1 MKVFAALIV
10 LVLALAAADSVFV
23 VREGHG
29 ALLLQF
35 GRIAS
40 APLAPGLHLKLPFA
54 QQVDVYDTRAIVSE
68 SEPERYQTADGNA
81 VDVGFYSRWRVADP
95 DAYYRATAG
104 EELQATQQ
112 MVPLIRDALRS
123 QVQAR
128 DLYGII
134 AGDGAISTRV
144 RALVNKETRERM
156 GIEILDIGIE
166 RVEFPDEA
174 ADAVYKR
181 MQANAKSRAAALRA
195 AGEEKASDIR
205 AEGEHNAQEILA
217 KARED
222 ADATRGEGDAQA
234 AKVHAQTSAQDPQ
247 FFAFWSS
254 LQAYRAAFDN
264 GRAVIV
270 LDRQSPFLKEFGGAS
285 TTPQK

>member
-1 MKVFAALIV
+1 MKILAAILVLI
-10 LVLALAAADSVFV
+10 LALAGADSVFV

-35 GRIAS
+35 GRIAGP
-40 APLAPGLHLKLPFA
+40 ALAPGLHFKLPFA

-68 SEPERYQTADGNA
+68 SEPERYQTADGDA

-112 MVPLIRDALRS
+112 MMPLIRDALRS
-123 QVQAR
+123 QVQAHDLR
-128 DLYGII
+128 DII
-134 AGDGAISTRV
+134 AGDGTISTRL
-144 RALVNKETRERM
+144 RTLVDKETRERL
-156 GIEILDIGIE
+156 GIELLDVGIE

-181 MQANAKSRAAALRA
+181 MQANAKSEAAALSA
-195 AGEEKASDIR
+195 QAEEKASGIR
-205 AEGEHNAQEILA
+205 AEGEHKAQEILA
-217 KARED
+217 KAQQD
-222 ADATRGEGDAQA
+222 AGAIRGEGDAQA
-234 AKVHAQTSAQDPQ
+234 AKVHAQTSAEDPQ

-270 LDRQSPFLKEFGGAS
+270 LDRASPFLKEFGGANA
-285 TTPQK
+285 TNK

>member
-1 MKVFAALIV
+1 MKVLAALVV
-10 LVLALAAADSVFV
+10 LILALAGADSVFV
-23 VREGHG
+23 VREGHS

-40 APLAPGLHLKLPFA
+40 APLGPGLHFKFPFA

-68 SEPERYQTADGNA
+68 SEPEQYQTSDGDA
-81 VDVGFYSRWRVADP
+81 VDVGFYARWRVADP
-95 DAYYRATAG
+95 DAYYRATSG

-112 MVPLIRDALRS
+112 MTPLIRDALRS
-123 QVQAR
+123 QVRSR
-128 DLYGII
+128 DLRDII

-144 RALVNKETRERM
+144 RALVDKETRTRL
-156 GIEILDIGIE
+156 GIEIVAVGIE

-181 MQANAKSRAAALRA
+181 MQANAKSQAAALRA
-195 AGEEKASDIR
+195 QAQEKASGIR
-205 AEGEHNAQEILA
+205 AEGEHKAQQILA
-217 KARED
+217 EAQQD
-222 ADATRGEGDAQA
+222 AGAIRGEGDAQA
-234 AKVHAQTSAQDPQ
+234 AKVHAQTSAEDPQ

-254 LQAYRAAFDN
+254 LQAYRAALNN

-270 LDRQSPFLKEFGGAS
+270 LDRQSPFLKEFGGANN
-285 TTPQK
+285 K

>member
-10 LVLALAAADSVFV
+10 LILVLAGADSVFV

-35 GRIAS
+35 GRLVS
-40 APLAPGLHLKLPFA
+40 APLAPGLHFKIPFA

-68 SEPERYQTADGNA
+68 SEPERYQTADGDA
-81 VDVGFYSRWRVADP
+81 VDVGFYSRWRVVDP

-112 MVPLIRDALRS
+112 MMPLIRDALRS
-123 QVQAR
+123 QVQAN
-128 DLYGII
+128 DLHDII
-134 AGDGAISTRV
+134 GGAGAISARL
-144 RALVNKETRERM
+144 RALVDAETRKRL
-156 GIEILDIGIE
+156 GIEILDVGIE
-166 RVEFPDEA
+166 RVGFPDEA
-174 ADAVYKR
+174 AEAVYKR
-181 MQANAKSRAAALRA
+181 MQADAKSQAATLRA
-195 AGEEKASDIR
+195 QAKEKASGIR
-205 AEGEHNAQEILA
+205 AEGER
-217 KARED
+217 KAREVL
-222 ADATRGEGDAQA
+222 AQAQQEAGAARGEGDALA
-234 AKVHAQTSAQDPQ
+234 AKVHAQSSAEDPQ

-270 LDRQSPFLKEFGGAS
+270 LDRDSPFLKEFGGANA
-285 TTPQK
+285 TK

>member
-1 MKVFAALIV
+1 MKVLAALV
-10 LVLALAAADSVFV
+10 VLLLVLAGADSVFV
-23 VREGHG
+23 VHEGHG

-40 APLAPGLHLKLPFA
+40 APLAPGLHFKIPFA
-54 QQVDVYDTRAIVSE
+54 QQVDVYDTRTIVSE
-68 SEPERYQTADGNA
+68 SEPERYQTADSEA

-112 MVPLIRDALRS
+112 MMPLIRDALRS

-128 DLYGII
+128 DLRDII

-144 RALVNKETRERM
+144 RALVDNETRKRL
-156 GIEILDIGIE
+156 GIQILDVGIE
-166 RVEFPDEA
+166 RVEFPDETA
-174 ADAVYKR
+174 AAVYKR
-181 MQANAKSRAAALRA
+181 MQANAKSQAAALRA
-195 AGEEKASDIR
+195 QAEEKASGIR
-205 AEGEHNAQEILA
+205 ADGEHKAQQILA
-217 KARED
+217 EAQQD
-222 ADATRGEGDAQA
+222 AGTIRGQGDAQA
-234 AKVHAQTSAQDPQ
+234 AKVHAQTSAEDPQ

-254 LQAYRAAFDN
+254 LQAYRAALSN

-270 LDRQSPFLKEFGGAS
+270 LDRQSPFLKEFGGAN
-285 TTPQK
+285 TTK

>member
-1 MKVFAALIV
+1 MKILAAILVLI
-10 LVLALAAADSVFV
+10 LALAGADSVFV
-23 VREGHG
+23 VREGRG

-35 GRIAS
+35 GRIAGP
-40 APLAPGLHLKLPFA
+40 ALAPGLHFKLPFA

-68 SEPERYQTADGNA
+68 SEPERYQTADGDA

-112 MVPLIRDALRS
+112 MMPLIRDALRS
-123 QVQAR
+123 QVQAHDLR
-128 DLYGII
+128 DII
-134 AGDGAISTRV
+134 SGDGTISTRL
-144 RALVNKETRERM
+144 RTLVDKETRERL
-156 GIEILDIGIE
+156 GIELLDVGIE

-181 MQANAKSRAAALRA
+181 MQANAKSEAAALSA
-195 AGEEKASDIR
+195 QAEEKASGIR
-205 AEGEHNAQEILA
+205 ADGEQSAQEVLA
-217 KARED
+217 KAQQD

-234 AKVHAQTSAQDPQ
+234 ARIHAQTSAEEPQ

-270 LDRQSPFLKEFGGAS
+270 LDRQSPFLKEFGGAN
-285 TTPQK
+285 TANK

>member
-1 MKVFAALIV
+1 MKVLAALIV
-10 LVLALAAADSVFV
+10 LILALAGADGVFV
-23 VREGHG
+23 VHQGHG

-35 GRIAS
+35 GRITS
-40 APLAPGLHLKLPFA
+40 APLAPGLHFKIPFA

-68 SEPERYQTADGNA
+68 SDPERYQTADGDA

-95 DAYYRATAG
+95 VAYYRATAG

-112 MVPLIRDALRS
+112 MAPLIRDALRS
-123 QVQAR
+123 QVQAH
-128 DLYGII
+128 DLHDII
-134 AGDGAISTRV
+134 AGDGAISTRL
-144 RALVNKETRERM
+144 RTLVDQETRERL
-156 GIEILDIGIE
+156 GIEILDVGIE

-181 MQANAKSRAAALRA
+181 MQANAKSEATALRA
-195 AGEEKASDIR
+195 QAEEKASGIR
-205 AEGEHNAQEILA
+205 AQGEHDAQEILA
-217 KARED
+217 QAQQD
-222 ADATRGEGDAQA
+222 AGATRGEGDAQA

-254 LQAYRAAFDN
+254 LQAYRAALDN

-270 LDRQSPFLKEFGGAS
+270 LDRQSPFLKEFGGADA
-285 TTPQK
+285 KNK

>member
-1 MKVFAALIV
+1 MKVLAALIV
-10 LVLALAAADSVFV
+10 LILALAGADSVFV

-40 APLAPGLHLKLPFA
+40 APLGPGLHFKLPFA

-68 SEPERYQTADGNA
+68 SEPERYQTSDGDA
-81 VDVGFYSRWRVADP
+81 VDVGFYSRWRVIDP

-112 MVPLIRDALRS
+112 MMPLIRDALRS
-123 QVQAR
+123 QVQAHDLR
-128 DLYGII
+128 DII
-134 AGDGAISTRV
+134 AGDGAISTRL
-144 RALVNKETRERM
+144 RTLVDKETRARM
-156 GIEILDIGIE
+156 GIEILDVGIE

-174 ADAVYKR
+174 AEAVYKR
-181 MQANAKSRAAALRA
+181 MQANAKSQAAALRA
-195 AGEEKASDIR
+195 QAEEKASGIR
-205 AEGEHNAQEILA
+205 AEGEHKAQEILA
-217 KARED
+217 QAQQD
-222 ADATRGEGDAQA
+222 ADATRGQGDAQA
-234 AKVHAQTSAQDPQ
+234 AKIHAQTSAEDPQ

-254 LQAYRAAFDN
+254 LQAYRASFDN

-270 LDRQSPFLKEFGGAS
+270 LDRQSPFLKEFGGANA
-285 TTPQK
+285 TNK

>member
-1 MKVFAALIV
+1 MKVLAALIV
-10 LVLALAAADSVFV
+10 LLLVLAGADSVFV

-29 ALLLQF
+29 ALLLQL

-40 APLAPGLHLKLPFA
+40 APIPPGLHFKFPFA

-68 SEPERYQTADGNA
+68 SEPERYQTSDGDA
-81 VDVGFYSRWRVADP
+81 VDVGFYARWRVADP
-95 DAYYRATAG
+95 EAYYRATSG

-112 MVPLIRDALRS
+112 MMPLIRDALRS

-128 DLYGII
+128 DLRGII

-144 RALVNKETRERM
+144 RALVDKETRKRL
-156 GIEILDIGIE
+156 GIQVLDVGIE

-174 ADAVYKR
+174 AAAVYKR

-195 AGEEKASDIR
+195 QAEEKASGIR
-205 AEGEHNAQEILA
+205 AKGEQKAQQILA
-217 KARED
+217 EAQQD
-222 ADATRGEGDAQA
+222 AGTIRGEGDALA
-234 AKVHAQTSAQDPQ
+234 AKVHAQTSAEDPQ

-254 LQAYRAAFDN
+254 LQAYRAALDN

-270 LDRQSPFLKEFGGAS
+270 LDRRSPFLKELGGANANNR
-285 TTPQK
+285 

>member
-1 MKVFAALIV
+1 MKVLAALIV
-10 LVLALAAADSVFV
+10 LILALAGADSVFV

-40 APLAPGLHLKLPFA
+40 APLGPGLHLKLPFA

-68 SEPERYQTADGNA
+68 SEPERYQTSDGDA
-81 VDVGFYSRWRVADP
+81 VDVGFYSRWRVIDP

-112 MVPLIRDALRS
+112 MMPLIRDALRS
-123 QVQAR
+123 QVQAHDLR
-128 DLYGII
+128 DII
-134 AGDGAISTRV
+134 AGDGAISTRL
-144 RALVNKETRERM
+144 RTLVDKETRTRM
-156 GIEILDIGIE
+156 GIEILDVGIE

-174 ADAVYKR
+174 AEAVYKR
-181 MQANAKSRAAALRA
+181 MQANAKSQAAALRA
-195 AGEEKASDIR
+195 QAEEKASGIR
-205 AEGEHNAQEILA
+205 AEGEHKAQEILA
-217 KARED
+217 QAQQD
-222 ADATRGEGDAQA
+222 ADATRGQGDAQA
-234 AKVHAQTSAQDPQ
+234 AKIHAQTSAEDPQ

-264 GRAVIV
+264 GHAVIV
-270 LDRQSPFLKEFGGAS
+270 LDRQSPFLKEFGGANA
-285 TTPQK
+285 TNK